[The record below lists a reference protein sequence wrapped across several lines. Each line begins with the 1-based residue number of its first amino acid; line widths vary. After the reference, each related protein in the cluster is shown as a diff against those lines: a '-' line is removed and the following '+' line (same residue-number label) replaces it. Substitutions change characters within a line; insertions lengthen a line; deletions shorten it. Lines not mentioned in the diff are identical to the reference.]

1 MAYEF
6 TNSKGVKYYL
16 HSKDVIL
23 KGGRTQKIFFFARDV
38 RPGALDALPAG
49 YTVVETAK
57 TGMPILKKA
66 FSAPARRP
74 AWSRPIS
81 AAGGVFPGC
90 RCRVLHFDG
99 TTAPEY
105 TEPMKI
111 SAAKLLAGLACLFL
125 LASMACQGKAS
136 KERAAADSKRTV
148 IAVIPK
154 GMTHEFW
161 KSIHAG
167 AARAAQELGVDIIWK
182 GPQKEDDRAQQITV
196 VEDVIS
202 RGVKG
207 IVLAPLDDRA
217 LTSPVRDAAR
227 ENIPVIIID
236 SGLQGQDYVSFV
248 ATDNYKG
255 GVLAA
260 RRLGELLKG
269 KGDIFLIRYQE
280 GSASTME
287 RERGFLETV
296 RKEFPGLRFLVK
308 DQYAGATTE
317 TALQLAENLLG
328 RFPKV
333 QGIFCPNESS
343 TFGMLRALQEYGL
356 AGKIFFVG
364 FDSSPKL
371 IQALSDGQINGL
383 IHQNPVKMG
392 YLGVSLMVKHLRGE
406 TIPKV
411 VDTGVYLVTRDNM
424 QEPEI
429 HALIVPDFSPLNN

>member
-1 MAYEF
+1 MK
-6 TNSKGVKYYL
+6 TSGKK
-16 HSKDVIL
+16 
-23 KGGRTQKIFFFARDV
+23 FAV
-38 RPGALDALPAG
+38 ALA
-49 YTVVETAK
+49 
-57 TGMPILKKA
+57 
-66 FSAPARRP
+66 
-74 AWSRPIS
+74 
-81 AAGGVFPGC
+81 
-90 RCRVLHFDG
+90 VL
-99 TTAPEY
+99 A
-105 TEPMKI
+105 
-111 SAAKLLAGLACLFL
+111 L
-125 LASMACQGKAS
+125 LASVACQGKGDKGTSTAAPS
-136 KERAAADSKRTV
+136 KTI

-161 KSIHAG
+161 KAIHAG

-217 LTSPVRDAAR
+217 LVRPVQDAAR
-227 ENIPVIIID
+227 ENIPVIVID
-236 SGLQGQDYVSFV
+236 SGLQGQDYISFV

-260 RRLGELLKG
+260 RRMGELLKG

-296 RKEFPGLRFLVK
+296 QKEFPGFNLLVK

-317 TALQLAENLLG
+317 TAFQLSENLLS

-333 QGIFCPNESS
+333 QGIFTPNESS

-356 AGKIFFVG
+356 AGKIAFVG

-371 IQALSDGQINGL
+371 IQGLRDGHINGL

-392 YLGVSLMVKHLRGE
+392 YLGVTLMVKHLRGE
-406 TIPKV
+406 TIPKI
-411 VDTGVYLVTRDNM
+411 VDTGVYLVTRENM
-424 QEPEI
+424 DEPEI
-429 HALIVPDFSPLNN
+429 QVLIAPDFSPLGKE

>member
-1 MAYEF
+1 MKTSGKKFAVAL
-6 TNSKGVKYYL
+6 GVL
-16 HSKDVIL
+16 
-23 KGGRTQKIFFFARDV
+23 
-38 RPGALDALPAG
+38 ALL
-49 YTVVETAK
+49 VS
-57 TGMPILKKA
+57 I
-66 FSAPARRP
+66 
-74 AWSRPIS
+74 
-81 AAGGVFPGC
+81 
-90 RCRVLHFDG
+90 
-99 TTAPEY
+99 
-105 TEPMKI
+105 
-111 SAAKLLAGLACLFL
+111 
-125 LASMACQGKAS
+125 ACQGKGGKGNS
-136 KERAAADSKRTV
+136 TAAPAKTT

-161 KSIHAG
+161 KAIHAG
-167 AARAAQELGVDIIWK
+167 AAKAAQELGVDIIWK

-217 LTSPVRDAAR
+217 LVRPVQDAAR
-227 ENIPVIIID
+227 EGIPVIVID
-236 SGLQGQDYVSFV
+236 SGLQGQDYISFV

-255 GVLAA
+255 GVMAA

-287 RERGFLETV
+287 RERGFLETAQ
-296 RKEFPGLRFLVK
+296 KEFPGLNFLVK

-317 TALQLAENLLG
+317 TAFQLSENLLS

-333 QGIFCPNESS
+333 QGIFTPNESS

-356 AGKIFFVG
+356 AGKVPFVG

-371 IQALSDGQINGL
+371 IQGLRDGHINGL

-392 YLGVSLMVKHLRGE
+392 YLGVTLMVKHLRGE
-406 TIPKV
+406 TIPKI
-411 VDTGVYLVTRDNM
+411 VDTGVYLVTRENM
-424 QEPEI
+424 DEPEI
-429 HALIVPDFSPLNN
+429 HALIAPDFSPLGKE